1 MKEEKNKKEE
11 KLSYRQLE
19 RIVRGFS
26 NHRRI
31 EMLELLKKE
40 PELSVIDVTRKLGI
54 NFKTASEHIRRLAIT
69 GLVMKRSEYTSV
81 RHKLTARGEAILKFL
96 RTLE

>member
-1 MKEEKNKKEE
+1 MNTRK
-11 KLSYRQLE
+11 LE

-31 EMLELLKKE
+31 QIMELLAKE
-40 PELSVIDVTRKLGI
+40 PDLSVAEVSEELKVDFRTI
-54 NFKTASEHIRRLAIT
+54 SEHLRRLHNA
-69 GLVMKRSEYTSV
+69 GLVLKRNAGNEV
-81 RHKLTARGEAILKFL
+81 EHILSDTGKSILMFL